1 MIHTCACRKYQIY
14 NMYCTR
20 GDERNS
26 ILKRENCL
34 FIYFLVLILGVRWW
48 KKWKMRKQLICRYIC
63 WLRNVSLVRTMN
75 RFKCARKNSKDSTFS
90 DQMSSL
96 VCYHP
101 VIYSDQT
108 WLETLD
114 LQTVVHLWQTVPNR
128 ERFGTVLIKHD
139 ICYHKKDLGP
149 YWPTGW

>member
-1 MIHTCACRKYQIY
+1 MKISY
-14 NMYCTR
+14 
-20 GDERNS
+20 GFGF
-26 ILKRENCL
+26 LKSL
-34 FIYFLVLILGVRWW
+34 MIYFVACEKNEIWENN
-48 KKWKMRKQLICRYIC
+48 KMSIC

-114 LQTVVHLWQTVPNR
+114 LQTVVHLWHGSPKTFVFCTYIAWQLPAWFQSIVY
-128 ERFGTVLIKHD
+128 VLTEEFISFFV
-139 ICYHKKDLGP
+139 IVLLLYL
-149 YWPTGW
+149 Y